1 MMEDLLD
8 FATTPLIYVGIFLGT
23 LIAFEGLRQILS
35 RSESASESRNR
46 RMRMIAAGASTE
58 DVLNLLKPT
67 QSRWSFGSIPYLSNL
82 PVVLRQ
88 AGISMKPSVF
98 LGLSAIATLAVAGF
112 ALTVVIPPLA
122 FGIAFLLCMAVP
134 IYIVRIAS
142 RKRMAKLEHQLP
154 EALDLMARGLIV
166 GHPLNATAAAVASEM
181 ADPIASEFGVITD
194 QVAYGDELV
203 DAFMDFAERT
213 DLEDVRY
220 LAISVA
226 IQHGTGGDLGH
237 VLQTMAK
244 VIRDRISMRK
254 RIMAISSEGRL
265 TSIFLSLLP
274 IVIFTAT
281 SAMTPGYYTDVA
293 DDPLFRPFA
302 AIVIGLVVANFLVL
316 RRLVDFRF

>member
-1 MMEDLLD
+1 MEDVLD
-8 FATTPLIYVGIFLGT
+8 FATAPLIYVGIFLGM
-23 LIAFEGLRQILS
+23 LIAFEGIRQILS
-35 RSESASESRNR
+35 RSESAKESRNR
-46 RMRMIAAGASTE
+46 RLRLIAKGASTE

-67 QSRWSFGSIPYLSNL
+67 QTQWIYAPIPYLGSL
-82 PVVLRQ
+82 PVMLRQ
-88 AGISMKPSVF
+88 AGISMKPSIF
-98 LGLSAIATLAVAGF
+98 LTLSLVASFGVAAF
-112 ALTVVIPPLA
+112 ASTVLILPLA
-122 FGIAFLLCMAVP
+122 LAIAFLLCMALP
-134 IYIVRIAS
+134 IWIVRIAS
-142 RKRMAKLEHQLP
+142 RKRMHKLEQQLP

-181 ADPIASEFGVITD
+181 SDPIASEFGVITD
-194 QVAYGDELV
+194 QIAYGDELV
-203 DAFMDFAERT
+203 DAFLDFAERT

-254 RIMAISSEGRL
+254 RILAISSEGRL
-265 TSIFLSLLP
+265 TSIFLSVLP
-274 IVIFTAT
+274 IVIFSAT
-281 SAMTPGYYTDVA
+281 SFMTPGYYTGVA

-302 AIVIGLVVANFLVL
+302 AIVIGLVIANFLVL